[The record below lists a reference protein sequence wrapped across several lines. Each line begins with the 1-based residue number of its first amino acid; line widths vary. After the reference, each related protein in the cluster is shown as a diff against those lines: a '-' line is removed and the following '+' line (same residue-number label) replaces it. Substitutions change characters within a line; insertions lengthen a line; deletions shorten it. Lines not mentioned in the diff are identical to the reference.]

1 MAPQLLL
8 SDTSFLSMASAA
20 QCSPLSILAST
31 TVGNR
36 TGFTFTESTAHLRG
50 ILASRLRF
58 QLLIRILIYVISYLS
73 PFHTLASYLHQLL
86 TSVGIQLLFYYILCP
101 SPSNTNASYLRH
113 QLLVFVVNRLQ
124 HQPSSPSDTTFCL
137 DGIPASSLRR
147 ILASYLQYQL
157 HISVFWFSWNSFI
170 FWLFFTLSPSVSV
183 IYKFRPFP
191 SVLTFNSFGIWH
203 LSRIWGA
210 VYVPLTDLTAWQLFG
225 VVVDRDPNPDRIRI
239 QERKIGAPKKL
250 KKHHVLMSTGR
261 KWVLSPTVLWIRN
274 RIRLIRT

>member
-1 MAPQLLL
+1 
-8 SDTSFLSMASAA
+8 MASAA

-36 TGFTFTESTAHLRG
+36 TGLTYNASTAHLRG
-50 ILASRLRF
+50 ILASRLRY

-157 HISVFWFSWNSFI
+157 HISVF
-170 FWLFFTLSPSVSV
+170 
-183 IYKFRPFP
+183 
-191 SVLTFNSFGIWH
+191 
-203 LSRIWGA
+203 
-210 VYVPLTDLTAWQLFG
+210 
-225 VVVDRDPNPDRIRI
+225 
-239 QERKIGAPKKL
+239 
-250 KKHHVLMSTGR
+250 
-261 KWVLSPTVLWIRN
+261 
-274 RIRLIRT
+274 